1 MSILRNDLQV
11 ALNNLHV
18 ALITSDEDY
27 RDAAEFVSDR
37 AVKELFIQL
46 AESRQVLEK
55 SVAVAIR
62 ASDDLPS
69 VPDPDRQTGQ
79 HLLQRLDAAFS
90 ADQTVEIIEQR
101 LAEEAELEELL
112 NDDDMSVI
120 DKDFPSLRSDCMA
133 SIKEAKEKLER
144 AKAGEH

>member
-18 ALITSDEDY
+18 ALIASDEDY
-27 RDAAEFVSDR
+27 RDAAEFVSDS

-46 AESRQVLEK
+46 AERRQVLEK

-79 HLLQRLDAAFS
+79 HFLQRLEAAFS

-112 NDDDMSVI
+112 NDTEMSVI
-120 DKDFPSLRSDCMA
+120 DKEFPSLRSECMA
-133 SIKEAKEKLER
+133 SIKEATEKLER
-144 AKAGEH
+144 AKSG

>member
-18 ALITSDEDY
+18 ALIASDEDY
-27 RDAAEFVSDR
+27 RDAAEFVSDS
-37 AVKELFIQL
+37 AVKELFMQL

-79 HLLQRLDAAFS
+79 HLLQRLEAAFS
-90 ADQTVEIIEQR
+90 ADQTVEVIEQR
-101 LAEEAELEELL
+101 LAEESQLEQLL

-120 DKDFPSLRSDCMA
+120 DKEFPSLRSECKA

-144 AKAGEH
+144 AKAG